1 MSWQD
6 RVTENLNTI
15 EVFIQDASH
24 AYFPVKI
31 LGWLVLFFAL
41 IGTNIIAI
49 CKWPISRW
57 FRAYAKTDSTDG
69 MPLNVFNEIELNNVL
84 ARERLVLVDF
94 WAQWCG
100 PCLLMNRAINDLAQT
115 YKQQI
120 IVVKVDVS
128 LDATLSKK
136 QAVRGLPTVV
146 LFKNGVEVTRK
157 SGSLTKKQL
166 SEIIEKHG

>member
-1 MSWQD
+1 
-6 RVTENLNTI
+6 
-15 EVFIQDASH
+15 
-24 AYFPVKI
+24 VKI

-49 CKWPISRW
+49 CRWPISRL
-57 FRAYAKTDSTDG
+57 FRAHAKTDLTDG
-69 MPLNVFNEIELNNVL
+69 QPLNVFSQIELNNLL
-84 ARERLVLVDF
+84 AEERLVLVDF
-94 WAQWCG
+94 WAEWCG
-100 PCLLMNRAINDLAQT
+100 PCLLMNKAINDLAQT

-128 LDATLSKK
+128 LDTILSKK
-136 QAVRGLPTVV
+136 HAVRGLPTVV